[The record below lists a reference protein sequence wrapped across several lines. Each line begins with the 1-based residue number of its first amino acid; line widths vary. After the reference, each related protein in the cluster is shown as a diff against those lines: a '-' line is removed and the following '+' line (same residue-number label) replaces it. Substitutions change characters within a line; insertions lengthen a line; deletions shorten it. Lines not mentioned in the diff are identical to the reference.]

1 MQLIFRN
8 GLQETRMSS
17 SYREMLPSVLGLFV
31 LFSTCSAMLVP
42 NMTRNLVQTGQPP
55 EEEGSSYDPNTS
67 RWPETGLNHSSVP
80 DPQWPLQTR
89 SGPLWPPGE
98 NMTNYAN
105 GLRMLP
111 TGSPLVPEP
120 DTSIC
125 DILFSQP
132 VPPSIDQIPFFCV
145 CSYCKGT
152 VGPKGDRGDRGSPG
166 EPGSPGMRGMMGFK
180 GYRGFTGPQGLKGQ
194 KGDSGEKGQSGP
206 AGFTGTKG
214 DRGFKGE
221 KGDQGLSGPP
231 GSQGPQGEM
240 GSCPASCES
249 APGAP
254 GLPGPPGPVGA
265 RGLPGVQ
272 GIVGATGVKG
282 DKGDTG
288 VAGNPGVNG
297 QKGDQGE
304 QGICECTDGADG
316 ANGAPGEKGSKGDK
330 GDSGLQGIQGPTGLK
345 GDQGNMGIMG
355 PPGPC
360 SPAIQSAFS
369 ASINQSFPAAN
380 WPVSFP
386 DILTNEQGHFDPNM
400 GIYTAPI
407 NGTYIFSFHLAT
419 NQKPLKVGLF
429 RNFYP
434 VARVT
439 EASSQTTASHT
450 VVLHMSR
457 YDQVWLQVKDSLT
470 NGMFTDSESKSTFSG
485 FLLHPDSCDMPLGR
499 DIRPPPPSGGFSW
512 DGHGGHPT
520 TSPPSGV

>member
-1 MQLIFRN
+1 MQLIFLN
-8 GLQETRMSS
+8 GLQETTMSNS
-17 SYREMLPSVLGLFV
+17 DRKMLSSVLGLSV
-31 LFSTCSAMLVP
+31 LFSACSAMLLP
-42 NMTRNLVQTGQPP
+42 NMTSNLVQKGQQP

-67 RWPETGLNHSSVP
+67 HWPETGKNHSSVP
-80 DPQWPLQTR
+80 DPQWPWETR
-89 SGPLWPPGE
+89 SGPIWPPSE
-98 NMTNYAN
+98 NMTNYAD
-105 GLRMLP
+105 GLRMLA
-111 TGSPLVPEP
+111 TSSPLLPEP

-152 VGPKGDRGDRGSPG
+152 VGPKGDRGDRGPPG

-180 GYRGFTGPQGLKGQ
+180 GYRGFTGPQGTKGQ

-231 GSQGPQGEM
+231 GAQGPQGEM
-240 GSCPASCES
+240 GTCPASCES

-254 GLPGPPGPVGA
+254 GLPGLPGPVGA

-297 QKGDQGE
+297 QKGDHGE
-304 QGICECTDGADG
+304 QGICDCKNGTDGT
-316 ANGAPGEKGSKGDK
+316 NGAPGEKGSKGDK
-330 GDSGLQGIQGPTGLK
+330 GDAGSQGIQGSTGLK
-345 GDQGNMGIMG
+345 GDQGNMGVMG

-369 ASINQSFPAAN
+369 ACINQSFPAAN
-380 WPVSFP
+380 WPVAFP
-386 DILTNEQGHFDPNM
+386 DILTNEQRHFDPSM

-407 NGTYIFSFHLAT
+407 NGTYVFSFHLAT

-450 VVLHMSR
+450 VVLHLSR
-457 YDQVWLQVKDSLT
+457 GDQVWMQVKDSLT

-485 FLLHPDSCDMPLGR
+485 FLLHPDSCDMPMGR
-499 DIRPPPPSGGFSW
+499 DFSPPPPSGGFSW
-512 DGHGGHPT
+512 DGHGGHHT
-520 TSPPSGV
+520 TLRP

>member
-1 MQLIFRN
+1 
-8 GLQETRMSS
+8 
-17 SYREMLPSVLGLFV
+17 
-31 LFSTCSAMLVP
+31 
-42 NMTRNLVQTGQPP
+42 
-55 EEEGSSYDPNTS
+55 
-67 RWPETGLNHSSVP
+67 
-80 DPQWPLQTR
+80 
-89 SGPLWPPGE
+89 
-98 NMTNYAN
+98 
-105 GLRMLP
+105 
-111 TGSPLVPEP
+111 
-120 DTSIC
+120 
-125 DILFSQP
+125 
-132 VPPSIDQIPFFCV
+132 
-145 CSYCKGT
+145 
-152 VGPKGDRGDRGSPG
+152 
-166 EPGSPGMRGMMGFK
+166 MMGFK
-180 GYRGFTGPQGLKGQ
+180 GYRGFTGPQGLKGELQTSLLFPHVTLKYSSRESEVSSFFSSFLHFHFRSERRLRRERSERSSWIHRDEGRSRIQRSEIRTDWRSTQ
-194 KGDSGEKGQSGP
+194 KNVFNVSSCDHCWICVS
-206 AGFTGTKG
+206 A
-214 DRGFKGE
+214 GE

-272 GIVGATGVKG
+272 GFVGATGVKG

-450 VVLHMSR
+450 VVLHLSR

-512 DGHGGHPT
+512 DGQGGHPT
-520 TSPPSGV
+520 TSPP